1 MLKNSKFLKF
11 KFENNNV
18 IDFRLFCRPE
28 DEQCTA
34 PSEGVIQARERGL
47 RSSSE
52 TSVFDFRESD
62 SDGETASERQ
72 SLHEM
77 RKDRD
82 RRLQEKHQNTPAN
95 SLDLSSDLFEVFT
108 LFNCC
113 NSFNI

>member
-1 MLKNSKFLKF
+1 M
-11 KFENNNV
+11 
-18 IDFRLFCRPE
+18 
-28 DEQCTA
+28 
-34 PSEGVIQARERGL
+34 IQAREQGL

-82 RRLQEKHQNTPAN
+82 RRLQEKHQNIPA
-95 SLDLSSDLFEVFT
+95 SLLDPTSDLVEVLIVISCCLSFNLSVGDIWRIASIIFPPLLKNTVNNIILSSSVL
-108 LFNCC
+108 L
-113 NSFNI
+113 